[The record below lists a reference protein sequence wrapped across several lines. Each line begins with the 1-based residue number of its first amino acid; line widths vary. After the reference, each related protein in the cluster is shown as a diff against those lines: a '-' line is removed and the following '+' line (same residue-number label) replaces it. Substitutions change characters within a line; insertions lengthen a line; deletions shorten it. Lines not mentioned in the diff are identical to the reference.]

1 MRVRLAHVTEREGM
15 QLCMRLSCLSGEEH
29 EHFDYAGQCDNE
41 TRFDDIETMG
51 RDAEERWFDED

>member
-1 MRVRLAHVTEREGM
+1 M